1 MDKVAVVIPNYNGYR
16 YLETCFAALAKQTF
30 TEFTTYF
37 VDNGSQDESCAFLR
51 EHYPETKI
59 IQLDDNYGFSRAVN
73 EGIRQSKE
81 PYVILLNN
89 DTEVFQDFVERLY
102 EGICK
107 RKNAFACSAKL
118 ISYQER
124 DKIDDAGNYY
134 NMLGWAFARG
144 KGKPVSEF
152 ETSDRIFAA
161 CAGAAIYRREFL
173 EKTGL
178 FDEEHFAYLEDT
190 DIGYRARL
198 LGYENWYE
206 PSAKVYHVGSG
217 TSGSRYNLFKIR
229 YSSRNNIYLIY
240 KNMPLLQLILNLPFL
255 LVGFLIKYLFFVKK
269 GLGGRGA
276 QPPRLAQRRHRLH
289 ALRRHRRDMEKNI
302 WQESRMVFSSAGS
315 RKTEQ
320 KRSVLSGSA
329 SARILSSNGSFLSM
343 CSGDFWRGHK
353 DSFKRLR
360 KS

>member
-37 VDNGSQDESCAFLR
+37 VDNGSQDESCASLR

-161 CAGAAIYRREFL
+161 CAGAAIYRREVF
-173 EKTGL
+173 ETIGY
-178 FDEEHFAYLEDT
+178 FDEMHFAYLEDI
-190 DIGYRARL
+190 DVGYRAKL
-198 LGYENWYE
+198 YGYDNVFCPE
-206 PSAKVYHVGSG
+206 AVVYHVGSG
-217 TSGSRYNLFKIR
+217 TSGSKYNSFKVKLAA
-229 YSSRNNIYLIY
+229 RNNVYLNY
-240 KNMPLLQLILNLPFL
+240 KNMRTWQLLLNSPCLLAGTFVKFL
-255 LVGFLIKYLFFVKK
+255 FFKKMGFGKDYVSGFLEGIRTL
-269 GLGGRGA
+269 
-276 QPPRLAQRRHRLH
+276 
-289 ALRRHRRDMEKNI
+289 KNC
-302 WQESRMVFSSAGS
+302 
-315 RKTEQ
+315 
-320 KRSVLSGSA
+320 KRVP
-329 SARILSSNGSFLSM
+329 
-343 CSGDFWRGHK
+343 
-353 DSFKRLR
+353 SFKGRIQREIGIQLELIAGTAVYVYEFSR
-360 KS
+360 RQAAKA

>member
-1 MDKVAVVIPNYNGYR
+1 MAFTAADVKTLREMTSVGMMDCKKALVECDGDMDKAVEWLREKGLAKAAKKAGRIAAEGMVYADYCPECKVGVVIEVNSQ
-16 YLETCFAALAKQTF
+16 TDFVAK
-30 TEFTTYF
+30 
-37 VDNGSQDESCAFLR
+37 N
-51 EHYPETKI
+51 
-59 IQLDDNYGFSRAVN
+59 
-73 EGIRQSKE
+73 
-81 PYVILLNN
+81 
-89 DTEVFQDFVERLY
+89 EVFQDFVERLY

-240 KNMPLLQLILNLPFL
+240 KNMPVLQILLNLPAFIL
-255 LVGFLIKYLFFVKK
+255 GFSAKLVFFASKGYGKEYLAGIKNGFFICRKPENRAKK
-269 GLGGRGA
+269 IRF
-276 QPPRLAQRRHRLH
+276 
-289 ALRRHRRDMEKNI
+289 E
-302 WQESRMVFSSAGS
+302 W
-315 RKTEQ
+315 
-320 KRSVLSGSA
+320 
-329 SARILSSNGSFLSM
+329 
-343 CSGDFWRGHK
+343 
-353 DSFKRLR
+353 KRLGTYFVIEWELFINVFR
-360 KS
+360 RFLERA

>member
-240 KNMPLLQLILNLPFL
+240 KICRFYRFCLTCRPLSSVFRQNWSFL
-255 LVGFLIKYLFFVKK
+255 
-269 GLGGRGA
+269 
-276 QPPRLAQRRHRLH
+276 
-289 ALRRHRRDMEKNI
+289 HRRDMEKNI

>member
-73 EGIRQSKE
+73 EGIRRSKE

-89 DTEVFQDFVERLY
+89 DTEVFPDFVERLY

-134 NMLGWAFARG
+134 NMLDGH
-144 KGKPVSEF
+144 SQE
-152 ETSDRIFAA
+152 
-161 CAGAAIYRREFL
+161 
-173 EKTGL
+173 EK
-178 FDEEHFAYLEDT
+178 
-190 DIGYRARL
+190 
-198 LGYENWYE
+198 ENR
-206 PSAKVYHVGSG
+206 SV
-217 TSGSRYNLFKIR
+217 NLKR
-229 YSSRNNIYLIY
+229 
-240 KNMPLLQLILNLPFL
+240 PT
-255 LVGFLIKYLFFVKK
+255 GFL
-269 GLGGRGA
+269 RPA
-276 QPPRLAQRRHRLH
+276 PEQRSTAGNFWKRPDFLT
-289 ALRRHRRDMEKNI
+289 KNI
-302 WQESRMVFSSAGS
+302 SLIWKIPTSAIVRGFWATRTGMSRPRRFTTSEAERAAPGITSL
-315 RKTEQ
+315 K
-320 KRSVLSGSA
+320 SV
-329 SARILSSNGSFLSM
+329 ILPGTIFI
-343 CSGDFWRGHK
+343 
-353 DSFKRLR
+353 
-360 KS
+360 

>member
-1 MDKVAVVIPNYNGYR
+1 M
-16 YLETCFAALAKQTF
+16 
-30 TEFTTYF
+30 
-37 VDNGSQDESCAFLR
+37 DNGSQDESCAFLR

-73 EGIRQSKE
+73 EGIRRSKE

-89 DTEVFQDFVERLY
+89 DTEVFPDFVERLY

-240 KNMPLLQLILNLPFL
+240 KNMPVLQILLNLPVFIL
-255 LVGFLIKYLFFVKK
+255 GFSAKLVFFASKGYGKEYLAGIKNGFFICRKPENRAKK
-269 GLGGRGA
+269 IRF
-276 QPPRLAQRRHRLH
+276 
-289 ALRRHRRDMEKNI
+289 E
-302 WQESRMVFSSAGS
+302 W
-315 RKTEQ
+315 
-320 KRSVLSGSA
+320 
-329 SARILSSNGSFLSM
+329 
-343 CSGDFWRGHK
+343 
-353 DSFKRLR
+353 KRLGTYFVIEWELFINVFR
-360 KS
+360 RFLERA

>member
-240 KNMPLLQLILNLPFL
+240 KNMPVLQILLNLPAFILGFSAKLVFL
-255 LVGFLIKYLFFVKK
+255 
-269 GLGGRGA
+269 
-276 QPPRLAQRRHRLH
+276 
-289 ALRRHRRDMEKNI
+289 HRRDMEKNI

-343 CSGDFWRGHK
+343 CSGDFWRGYK

>member
-73 EGIRQSKE
+73 EGIRRSKE

-124 DKIDDAGNYY
+124 DKIDDAGNYF
-134 NMLGWAFARG
+134 NML
-144 KGKPVSEF
+144 
-152 ETSDRIFAA
+152 
-161 CAGAAIYRREFL
+161 
-173 EKTGL
+173 
-178 FDEEHFAYLEDT
+178 
-190 DIGYRARL
+190 
-198 LGYENWYE
+198 
-206 PSAKVYHVGSG
+206 
-217 TSGSRYNLFKIR
+217 
-229 YSSRNNIYLIY
+229 
-240 KNMPLLQLILNLPFL
+240 
-255 LVGFLIKYLFFVKK
+255 
-269 GLGGRGA
+269 
-276 QPPRLAQRRHRLH
+276 
-289 ALRRHRRDMEKNI
+289 
-302 WQESRMVFSSAGS
+302 
-315 RKTEQ
+315 
-320 KRSVLSGSA
+320 
-329 SARILSSNGSFLSM
+329 
-343 CSGDFWRGHK
+343 
-353 DSFKRLR
+353 
-360 KS
+360 

>member
-73 EGIRQSKE
+73 EGIRRSKE

-89 DTEVFQDFVERLY
+89 DTEVFPDFVERLY

-178 FDEEHFAYLEDT
+178 FPFFFFAF
-190 DIGYRARL
+190 ARQ
-198 LGYENWYE
+198 
-206 PSAKVYHVGSG
+206 AASG
-217 TSGSRYNLFKIR
+217 
-229 YSSRNNIYLIY
+229 
-240 KNMPLLQLILNLPFL
+240 
-255 LVGFLIKYLFFVKK
+255 
-269 GLGGRGA
+269 
-276 QPPRLAQRRHRLH
+276 QR
-289 ALRRHRRDMEKNI
+289 
-302 WQESRMVFSSAGS
+302 
-315 RKTEQ
+315 
-320 KRSVLSGSA
+320 
-329 SARILSSNGSFLSM
+329 
-343 CSGDFWRGHK
+343 
-353 DSFKRLR
+353 
-360 KS
+360 